1 MRKTF
6 SLAAF
11 TVLLAACK
19 PAIPPAPAD
28 NPLMEKPA
36 AALEAAASLASSES
50 HVGDLQV
57 RMPRVLETPIAG
69 GTGVGFL
76 VVVNLGS
83 DDDRLLSARSPAADS
98 VEIHEMSMNDGVMR
112 MRALGDGLAIPAGA
126 TVELAPGGIHLMLIA
141 PKQPFAEGQKVAIT
155 LVFEKAGT
163 VAVARG
169 TVTDDDM
176 AWTRGQ
182 LAYRDAPLAEVQAD
196 GRCVITKLDGS
207 GGLVSELTVKEQ
219 LMYEVHDPRA
229 YLTPDVSADFSQ
241 ARVAQQGTDRVA
253 IAGISGQARPAQFKA
268 IVGFDGGFLAE
279 GEISYAGPG
288 AAGRA
293 PAAGCSACCR
303 RWRRWSN
310 RCRSSCSVA
319 QAS

>member
-19 PAIPPAPAD
+19 PATPPTPAD

-76 VVVNLGS
+76 VVANLGS

-126 TVELAPGGIHLMLIA
+126 TVELAPGGIHLMLIGVHEA
-141 PKQPFAEGQKVAIT
+141 LAAGSTVDVELQ
-155 LVFEKAGT
+155 FEKAGT
-163 VAVARG
+163 T
-169 TVTDDDM
+169 TVTM
-176 AWTRGQ
+176 
-182 LAYRDAPLAEVQAD
+182 PVQA
-196 GRCVITKLDGS
+196 RKT
-207 GGLVSELTVKEQ
+207 
-219 LMYEVHDPRA
+219 
-229 YLTPDVSADFSQ
+229 
-241 ARVAQQGTDRVA
+241 
-253 IAGISGQARPAQFKA
+253 
-268 IVGFDGGFLAE
+268 
-279 GEISYAGPG
+279 
-288 AAGRA
+288 A
-293 PAAGCSACCR
+293 P
-303 RWRRWSN
+303 
-310 RCRSSCSVA
+310 
-319 QAS
+319 